1 MRERKYKRGEV
12 GKRLSYTRLTIPE
25 ENETLLV
32 SSYGNIVLESLKTR
46 NEFYAELRANELE
59 R

>member
-1 MRERKYKRGEV
+1 MKERKYKRGEV
-12 GKRLSYTRLTIPE
+12 GKQLSYTRLTIPE
-25 ENETLLV
+25 ENKKLLV
-32 SSYGNIVLESLKTR
+32 SSYGNIGLESLETR

>member
-12 GKRLSYTRLTIPE
+12 GKRFSYTRLTIPE

-46 NEFYAELRANELE
+46 NEFYAELRVNELE